1 MTLAWQLAMSRPT
14 RCVLLL
20 FILVGT
26 AGGSFAQSPS
36 QEEVLDLY
44 RAAAEAYAHQ
54 DWDLAS
60 KRFRQVAHMRPAT
73 PLAIEAG
80 FYDLLAMHRRMQIDT
95 LRVGSPSEP
104 LGSLPG
110 NLPGNLPESSPE
122 SSHESSHES
131 SPEAHRIRFAQA
143 CSDWHCLAS
152 SWMRSQGIKKTP
164 RYIGTLEGHID
175 SVLRIEIE
183 QAFALK
189 SYRQTLSLLN
199 QIRRQADTESLE
211 RELMVLE
218 CFVQLQRW
226 SDAENSVQSLQ
237 LRVEEDLV
245 QSPPPDWIER
255 FLLRQAE
262 VAMVLAKWKDA
273 ESTVWKIRTHFPEC
287 KVSAQVD
294 YVLARCWIHE
304 AKFEQARQLLAS
316 ILESHRDTT
325 VDLQAKT
332 WWTLA
337 ESYLMQRNYHE
348 AQACYEQVLKV
359 AVDSKWGELA
369 QRQMAMCREAPGS
382 SIADRSKA
390 NNSAAVRSTQKQMPK
405 QSR

>member
-14 RCVLLL
+14 RHVTLL
-20 FILVGT
+20 FFLVGT
-26 AGGSFAQSPS
+26 SGGSLAQNPS

-44 RAAAEAYAHQ
+44 RAASDAYAHQ
-54 DWDLAS
+54 NWDLAS
-60 KRFRQVAHMRPAT
+60 ERFRQVAHLRPAT
-73 PLAIEAG
+73 PLAMEAG
-80 FYDLLAMHRRMQIDT
+80 FYDLLAMHQRMQIAT
-95 LRVGSPSEP
+95 LRVASPSETP
-104 LGSLPG
+104 DK
-110 NLPGNLPESSPE
+110 
-122 SSHESSHES
+122 
-131 SPEAHRIRFAQA
+131 FAQA

-152 SWMRSQGIKKTP
+152 SWMQSQAITKTP
-164 RYIGTLEGHID
+164 SYLETLRGRID

-183 QAFALK
+183 QAFASR

-199 QIRRQADTESLE
+199 QIQRQTASESLE
-211 RELMVLE
+211 LELLGLE

-226 SDAENSVQSLQ
+226 TDAENSVQSLQ
-237 LRVEEDLV
+237 LRVEEELA

-348 AQACYEQVLKV
+348 AHACYEQVLKV
-359 AVDSKWGELA
+359 AVDSKWAELA
-369 QRQMAMCREAPGS
+369 QRQMAMCREASGS
-382 SIADRSKA
+382 SIADRSDA

>member
-14 RCVLLL
+14 RHLTLL
-20 FILVGT
+20 FFLVGT
-26 AGGSFAQSPS
+26 SGGSAAQNPS

-44 RAAAEAYAHQ
+44 RAASDAYAHQ
-54 DWDLAS
+54 NWDLAS
-60 KRFRQVAHMRPAT
+60 ERFRQVAHLRPAT
-73 PLAIEAG
+73 PLAMEAG
-80 FYDLLAMHRRMQIDT
+80 FYDLLAMHRRMQIAT
-95 LRVGSPSEP
+95 LRAASPSET
-104 LGSLPG
+104 
-110 NLPGNLPESSPE
+110 PEK
-122 SSHESSHES
+122 
-131 SPEAHRIRFAQA
+131 FAQA

-152 SWMRSQGIKKTP
+152 SWMQSQAIAKRP
-164 RYIGTLEGHID
+164 SYIETLRGRID

-183 QAFALK
+183 QAFASR

-199 QIRRQADTESLE
+199 QIERQTATESLE
-211 RELMVLE
+211 LELLGLE

-226 SDAENSVQSLQ
+226 TDAENSVQSLQ
-237 LRVEEDLV
+237 LRVVEELA

-316 ILESHRDTT
+316 ILESHRDTS
-325 VDLQAKT
+325 VDLKAKT

-348 AQACYEQVLKV
+348 AHACYEQVLKV
-359 AVDSKWGELA
+359 AIDSKWAELA
-369 QRQMAMCREAPGS
+369 QRQMAMCREASGS
-382 SIADRSKA
+382 SIADRSDA

>member
-1 MTLAWQLAMSRPT
+1 MTLAWQLAMYRPT
-14 RCVLLL
+14 KRFTLL
-20 FILVGT
+20 FILLGT
-26 AGGSFAQSPS
+26 SGSLLAQSPS

-60 KRFRQVAHMRPAT
+60 ERFRQVAHMRPAT

-95 LRVGSPSEP
+95 LRAASLSEP

-110 NLPGNLPESSPE
+110 NSPESSPE
-122 SSHESSHES
+122 M
-131 SPEAHRIRFAQA
+131 HRIRFAQA

-152 SWMRSQGIKKTP
+152 SWMQSQAITKTP
-164 RYIGTLEGHID
+164 SYIETLEGRID

-183 QAFALK
+183 QAFASR

-199 QIRRQADTESLE
+199 QIQRQADTESLE
-211 RELMVLE
+211 RELMGLE

-237 LRVEEDLV
+237 LRVEEDLA

-316 ILESHRDTT
+316 ILESHRDAT

-348 AQACYEQVLKV
+348 AHACYEQVLKV
-359 AVDSKWGELA
+359 AVDSKWAELA
-369 QRQMAMCREAPGS
+369 QRQMAMCREASGS
-382 SIADRSKA
+382 SIADRSEA

>member
-14 RCVLLL
+14 RHLTLL
-20 FILVGT
+20 FFLVGT
-26 AGGSFAQSPS
+26 SGGSLAQNPS

-44 RAAAEAYAHQ
+44 RAASDAYAHQ
-54 DWDLAS
+54 NWDLAS
-60 KRFRQVAHMRPAT
+60 ERFRQVAHLRPAT
-73 PLAIEAG
+73 PLAMEAG
-80 FYDLLAMHRRMQIDT
+80 FYDLLAMHRRMQIAT
-95 LRVGSPSEP
+95 LRVASPSET
-104 LGSLPG
+104 LDK
-110 NLPGNLPESSPE
+110 
-122 SSHESSHES
+122 
-131 SPEAHRIRFAQA
+131 FAQA

-152 SWMRSQGIKKTP
+152 SWTQSPAITKTP
-164 RYIGTLEGHID
+164 SYLETLRGRID

-183 QAFALK
+183 QAFASR

-199 QIRRQADTESLE
+199 QIQRQTASESLE
-211 RELMVLE
+211 LELLGLE
-218 CFVQLQRW
+218 CFVQLQQW
-226 SDAENSVQSLQ
+226 TDAENSVQSLQ
-237 LRVEEDLV
+237 LRVEEELA

-348 AQACYEQVLKV
+348 AHACYEQVLKV
-359 AVDSKWGELA
+359 AVDSKWAELA
-369 QRQMAMCREAPGS
+369 QRQMAMCREASGS
-382 SIADRSKA
+382 SIADRSDA

>member
-14 RCVLLL
+14 RSFTLL
-20 FILVGT
+20 FFLVGT
-26 AGGSFAQSPS
+26 SGGLLAQSPS
-36 QEEVLDLY
+36 QEQVLDLF
-44 RAAAEAYAHQ
+44 RAAADAYAHQ

-60 KRFRQVAHMRPAT
+60 ERFRQVAHLRPAT

-80 FYDLLAMHRRMQIDT
+80 FYDLLAMHRQIQIAT
-95 LRVGSPSEP
+95 LRVASPSEA
-104 LGSLPG
+104 LGH
-110 NLPGNLPESSPE
+110 LPESSPE
-122 SSHESSHES
+122 SL
-131 SPEAHRIRFAQA
+131 PEMHRVRFAQA
-143 CSDWHCLAS
+143 CSHWHCLAG
-152 SWMRSQGIKKTP
+152 SWMHSQGITKTP
-164 RYIGTLEGHID
+164 SYIGTLEGRID

-183 QAFALK
+183 QAFASK

-199 QIRRQADTESLE
+199 QIRRQSATESLE
-211 RELMVLE
+211 WELMGLE

-237 LRVEEDLV
+237 LRVEEDLA

-348 AQACYEQVLKV
+348 AHACYEQVLKV
-359 AVDSKWGELA
+359 AVDSKWAELA
-369 QRQMAMCREAPGS
+369 QCQMAMCREASGS
-382 SIADRSKA
+382 SIADRSEA

>member
-14 RCVLLL
+14 RHLTLLL
-20 FILVGT
+20 FLVGT
-26 AGGSFAQSPS
+26 SGDLLAQNPS

-44 RAAAEAYAHQ
+44 RAASDAYAHQ
-54 DWDLAS
+54 NWDLAS
-60 KRFRQVAHMRPAT
+60 ERFRQVAHLRPAT
-73 PLAIEAG
+73 PLAMEAG
-80 FYDLLAMHRRMQIDT
+80 FYDLLAMHRRMQIAT
-95 LRVGSPSEP
+95 LRVASPSETP
-104 LGSLPG
+104 DK
-110 NLPGNLPESSPE
+110 
-122 SSHESSHES
+122 
-131 SPEAHRIRFAQA
+131 FAQA

-152 SWMRSQGIKKTP
+152 SWMQSQAITKTP
-164 RYIGTLEGHID
+164 SYLETLRGRID

-183 QAFALK
+183 QAFASR

-199 QIRRQADTESLE
+199 QIQRQTASESLE
-211 RELMVLE
+211 LELLGLE

-226 SDAENSVQSLQ
+226 TDAENSVQSLQ
-237 LRVEEDLV
+237 LRVEEELA

-348 AQACYEQVLKV
+348 AHACYEQVLKV
-359 AVDSKWGELA
+359 AVDSKWAELA
-369 QRQMAMCREAPGS
+369 QRQMAMCREASGS
-382 SIADRSKA
+382 SLADRSDA

>member
-14 RCVLLL
+14 RHLTLL
-20 FILVGT
+20 FFLLVTSGDLL
-26 AGGSFAQSPS
+26 AQNPS

-44 RAAAEAYAHQ
+44 RAASDAYAHQ
-54 DWDLAS
+54 NWDLAS
-60 KRFRQVAHMRPAT
+60 ERFRQVAHLRPAT
-73 PLAIEAG
+73 PLAMEAG
-80 FYDLLAMHRRMQIDT
+80 FYDLLAMHRRMQIAT
-95 LRVGSPSEP
+95 LRVASPSETP
-104 LGSLPG
+104 DK
-110 NLPGNLPESSPE
+110 
-122 SSHESSHES
+122 
-131 SPEAHRIRFAQA
+131 FAQA

-152 SWMRSQGIKKTP
+152 SWMQSQAITKTP
-164 RYIGTLEGHID
+164 SYLETLRGRID

-183 QAFALK
+183 QAFASR

-199 QIRRQADTESLE
+199 QIQRQTASESLE
-211 RELMVLE
+211 LELLGLE
-218 CFVQLQRW
+218 CFVQLQQW
-226 SDAENSVQSLQ
+226 TDAENSVQSLQ
-237 LRVEEDLV
+237 LRVEEELA

-348 AQACYEQVLKV
+348 AHACYEQVLKV
-359 AVDSKWGELA
+359 AVDSKWAELA
-369 QRQMAMCREAPGS
+369 QRQMAMCREASGS
-382 SIADRSKA
+382 SIADRSDA

>member
-60 KRFRQVAHMRPAT
+60 ARFRQVAHMRPAT

-95 LRVGSPSEP
+95 LRAASLSEP
-104 LGSLPG
+104 LVNLPGSLPES
-110 NLPGNLPESSPE
+110 LPESSPE
-122 SSHESSHES
+122 M
-131 SPEAHRIRFAQA
+131 HRIRFAQA

-152 SWMRSQGIKKTP
+152 SWMQSQGIKKTP
-164 RYIGTLEGHID
+164 SYIGTLEGRID

-183 QAFALK
+183 QAFASK

-199 QIRRQADTESLE
+199 QIRRQADTESLG

-325 VDLQAKT
+325 VDLQAKI

-348 AQACYEQVLKV
+348 AHACYEQVLKV

-369 QRQMAMCREAPGS
+369 HRQMAMCQEASGS

>member
-14 RCVLLL
+14 RHLTLL
-20 FILVGT
+20 FFLLVTSGDLL
-26 AGGSFAQSPS
+26 AQNPS

-44 RAAAEAYAHQ
+44 RAASDAYAHQ
-54 DWDLAS
+54 NWDLAS
-60 KRFRQVAHMRPAT
+60 ERFRQVAHLRPAT
-73 PLAIEAG
+73 PLAMEAG
-80 FYDLLAMHRRMQIDT
+80 FYDLLAMHRRMQIAT
-95 LRVGSPSEP
+95 LRVASPSETP
-104 LGSLPG
+104 DK
-110 NLPGNLPESSPE
+110 
-122 SSHESSHES
+122 
-131 SPEAHRIRFAQA
+131 FAQA

-152 SWMRSQGIKKTP
+152 SWMQSQAITKTP
-164 RYIGTLEGHID
+164 SYLETLRGRID

-183 QAFALK
+183 QAFASR

-199 QIRRQADTESLE
+199 QIQRQTASESLE
-211 RELMVLE
+211 LELLGLE

-226 SDAENSVQSLQ
+226 TDAENSVQSLQ
-237 LRVEEDLV
+237 LRVEEELA

-348 AQACYEQVLKV
+348 AHACYEQVLKV
-359 AVDSKWGELA
+359 AVDSKWAELA
-369 QRQMAMCREAPGS
+369 QRQMAMCREASGS
-382 SIADRSKA
+382 SIADRSDA

>member
-14 RCVLLL
+14 RHLTLLL
-20 FILVGT
+20 FLVGT
-26 AGGSFAQSPS
+26 SGGSLAQNPS

-44 RAAAEAYAHQ
+44 RAASDAYAHQ
-54 DWDLAS
+54 NWDLAS
-60 KRFRQVAHMRPAT
+60 ERFRQVAHLRPAT
-73 PLAIEAG
+73 PLAMEAG
-80 FYDLLAMHRRMQIDT
+80 FYDLLAMHRRMQIAT
-95 LRVGSPSEP
+95 LRVASPSETP
-104 LGSLPG
+104 DK
-110 NLPGNLPESSPE
+110 
-122 SSHESSHES
+122 
-131 SPEAHRIRFAQA
+131 FAQA

-152 SWMRSQGIKKTP
+152 SWMQSQAITKTP
-164 RYIGTLEGHID
+164 SYLETLRGRID

-183 QAFALK
+183 QAFASR

-199 QIRRQADTESLE
+199 QIERQTASESLE
-211 RELMVLE
+211 LELLGLE

-226 SDAENSVQSLQ
+226 TDAENSVQSLQ
-237 LRVEEDLV
+237 LRVEEELA

-348 AQACYEQVLKV
+348 AHACYEQVLKV
-359 AVDSKWGELA
+359 AVDSKWAELA
-369 QRQMAMCREAPGS
+369 QRQMAMCREASGS
-382 SIADRSKA
+382 SIADRSDA

>member
-1 MTLAWQLAMSRPT
+1 MTLAWQLAMSGPT
-14 RCVLLL
+14 RRFTLL
-20 FILVGT
+20 FFLVGT
-26 AGGSFAQSPS
+26 SGGTFAQSPS

-60 KRFRQVAHMRPAT
+60 ERFRQVAHMRPAT

-80 FYDLLAMHRRMQIDT
+80 FYDLLAMHRQLQIAT
-95 LRVGSPSEP
+95 LRVAPPSEP
-104 LGSLPG
+104 LGHLPQ
-110 NLPGNLPESSPE
+110 SSPE
-122 SSHESSHES
+122 M
-131 SPEAHRIRFAQA
+131 HRVRFTQA

-152 SWMRSQGIKKTP
+152 SWMQSQGSTKTP
-164 RYIGTLEGHID
+164 SYIGTLEGRID

-183 QAFALK
+183 QAFASK

-199 QIRRQADTESLE
+199 QIQRQADAESLE
-211 RELMVLE
+211 RELMGLE

-226 SDAENSVQSLQ
+226 TDAENSVQSLQ
-237 LRVEEDLV
+237 LRVEEDLA

-348 AQACYEQVLKV
+348 AHACYEQVLKV
-359 AVDSKWGELA
+359 AVDSKWAELA
-369 QRQMAMCREAPGS
+369 QRQMAMCREASGS
-382 SIADRSKA
+382 SIADRSEA
-390 NNSAAVRSTQKQMPK
+390 NSSAAVRSTQKQMPK

>member
-14 RCVLLL
+14 KRFTLL

-26 AGGSFAQSPS
+26 SGSLLAQSPS

-60 KRFRQVAHMRPAT
+60 ERFRQVAHMRPAT

-95 LRVGSPSEP
+95 LGVASPSEP
-104 LGSLPG
+104 LG
-110 NLPGNLPESSPE
+110 NLPESLPESSPE
-122 SSHESSHES
+122 M
-131 SPEAHRIRFAQA
+131 HRIRFAQA

-152 SWMRSQGIKKTP
+152 SWMQSQGIKKTP
-164 RYIGTLEGHID
+164 SYIGTLEGRID

-183 QAFALK
+183 QAFASK

-211 RELMVLE
+211 RELMGLE

-237 LRVEEDLV
+237 LRVEEDLA

-316 ILESHRDTT
+316 ILESHRDAT
-325 VDLQAKT
+325 VDLQAKI

-337 ESYLMQRNYHE
+337 ESYLMQRNYYE
-348 AQACYEQVLKV
+348 ANACYEQVLKV
-359 AVDSKWGELA
+359 AVDSKWAELA
-369 QRQMAMCREAPGS
+369 QRQMAMCREASGS
-382 SIADRSKA
+382 SIADRSEA
-390 NNSAAVRSTQKQMPK
+390 NSSAAVRSTQKQMPK

>member
-14 RCVLLL
+14 RRFTLL
-20 FILVGT
+20 FFLVGNS
-26 AGGSFAQSPS
+26 GGLLAQSPS
-36 QEEVLDLY
+36 QEEVLELY

-60 KRFRQVAHMRPAT
+60 ARFRQVAHMRPAT

-95 LRVGSPSEP
+95 IRAASLSEP

-110 NLPGNLPESSPE
+110 NSPESSPE
-122 SSHESSHES
+122 M
-131 SPEAHRIRFAQA
+131 HRIRFAQA

-152 SWMRSQGIKKTP
+152 SWMQSQGITKTP
-164 RYIGTLEGHID
+164 SYIETLEGRID

-183 QAFALK
+183 QAFASK

-245 QSPPPDWIER
+245 QSPPPYWIER

-325 VDLQAKT
+325 VDLQAKI

-348 AQACYEQVLKV
+348 AHACYEQVLKV
-359 AVDSKWGELA
+359 AVESKWGELA
-369 QRQMAMCREAPGS
+369 QRQMAMCQEASGS

>member
-14 RCVLLL
+14 RHLTLLL
-20 FILVGT
+20 FLVGT
-26 AGGSFAQSPS
+26 SGDLLAQNPS

-44 RAAAEAYAHQ
+44 RAASDAYAHQ
-54 DWDLAS
+54 NWDLAS
-60 KRFRQVAHMRPAT
+60 ERFRQVAHLRPAT
-73 PLAIEAG
+73 PLAMEAG
-80 FYDLLAMHRRMQIDT
+80 FYDLLAMHRRMQIAT
-95 LRVGSPSEP
+95 LRVASPSETP
-104 LGSLPG
+104 DK
-110 NLPGNLPESSPE
+110 
-122 SSHESSHES
+122 
-131 SPEAHRIRFAQA
+131 FAQA

-152 SWMRSQGIKKTP
+152 SWMQSQAITKTP
-164 RYIGTLEGHID
+164 SYLETLQGRID

-183 QAFALK
+183 QAFASR

-199 QIRRQADTESLE
+199 QIQRQTASESLE
-211 RELMVLE
+211 LELLGLE
-218 CFVQLQRW
+218 CFVQLQQW
-226 SDAENSVQSLQ
+226 TDAENSVQSLQ
-237 LRVEEDLV
+237 LRVEEELA

-316 ILESHRDTT
+316 VLESHRDTT

-348 AQACYEQVLKV
+348 AHACYEQVLKV
-359 AVDSKWGELA
+359 AVDSKWAELA
-369 QRQMAMCREAPGS
+369 QRQMAMCREASGS
-382 SIADRSKA
+382 SIADRSDA

>member
-14 RCVLLL
+14 RHLTLLL
-20 FILVGT
+20 FLVGT
-26 AGGSFAQSPS
+26 SGDLLAQNPS

-44 RAAAEAYAHQ
+44 RAASDAYAHQ
-54 DWDLAS
+54 NWDLAS
-60 KRFRQVAHMRPAT
+60 ERFRQVAHLRPAT
-73 PLAIEAG
+73 PLAMEAG
-80 FYDLLAMHRRMQIDT
+80 FYDLLAMHRRMQIAT
-95 LRVGSPSEP
+95 LRVASPSETP
-104 LGSLPG
+104 DK
-110 NLPGNLPESSPE
+110 
-122 SSHESSHES
+122 
-131 SPEAHRIRFAQA
+131 FAQA

-152 SWMRSQGIKKTP
+152 SWMQSQAITKTP
-164 RYIGTLEGHID
+164 SYLETLRGRID

-183 QAFALK
+183 QAFASR

-199 QIRRQADTESLE
+199 QIQRQTASESLE
-211 RELMVLE
+211 LELLGLE

-226 SDAENSVQSLQ
+226 TDAENSVQSLQ
-237 LRVEEDLV
+237 LRVEEELA

-348 AQACYEQVLKV
+348 AHACYEQVLKV
-359 AVDSKWGELA
+359 AVDSKWAELA
-369 QRQMAMCREAPGS
+369 QRQMAMCREASGS
-382 SIADRSKA
+382 SIADRSDA

>member
-14 RCVLLL
+14 RHLTLL
-20 FILVGT
+20 FFLVGT
-26 AGGSFAQSPS
+26 SGGSLAQNPS

-44 RAAAEAYAHQ
+44 RAASDAYAHQ
-54 DWDLAS
+54 NWDLAS
-60 KRFRQVAHMRPAT
+60 ERFRQVAHLRPAT
-73 PLAIEAG
+73 PLAMEAG
-80 FYDLLAMHRRMQIDT
+80 FYDLLAMHRRMQIAT
-95 LRVGSPSEP
+95 LRVASPSETP
-104 LGSLPG
+104 DK
-110 NLPGNLPESSPE
+110 
-122 SSHESSHES
+122 
-131 SPEAHRIRFAQA
+131 FAQA

-152 SWMRSQGIKKTP
+152 SWMQSQAITKTP
-164 RYIGTLEGHID
+164 SYLETLQGRID

-183 QAFALK
+183 QAFAAR

-199 QIRRQADTESLE
+199 QIQRQTASESLE
-211 RELMVLE
+211 LELLGLE

-226 SDAENSVQSLQ
+226 TDAENSVQSLQ
-237 LRVEEDLV
+237 LRVEEELA

-348 AQACYEQVLKV
+348 AHACYEQVLKV
-359 AVDSKWGELA
+359 AVDSKWAELA
-369 QRQMAMCREAPGS
+369 QRQMAMCREASGS
-382 SIADRSKA
+382 SIADRSDA

>member
-14 RCVLLL
+14 RHLTLL
-20 FILVGT
+20 FFIVGT
-26 AGGSFAQSPS
+26 SGGSLAQNPS

-44 RAAAEAYAHQ
+44 RAASDAYAHQ
-54 DWDLAS
+54 NWDMAS
-60 KRFRQVAHMRPAT
+60 ERFRQVAHLRPAT
-73 PLAIEAG
+73 PLAMEAG
-80 FYDLLAMHRRMQIDT
+80 FYDLLAMHRRMQIVT
-95 LRVGSPSEP
+95 LRVASPSETP
-104 LGSLPG
+104 DK
-110 NLPGNLPESSPE
+110 
-122 SSHESSHES
+122 
-131 SPEAHRIRFAQA
+131 FAQA

-152 SWMRSQGIKKTP
+152 SWMQSQAITKTP
-164 RYIGTLEGHID
+164 SYLETLRGRID

-183 QAFALK
+183 QAFASR

-199 QIRRQADTESLE
+199 QIQRQTASESLE
-211 RELMVLE
+211 LELLGLE

-226 SDAENSVQSLQ
+226 TDAENSVQSLQ
-237 LRVEEDLV
+237 LRVEEELA

-348 AQACYEQVLKV
+348 AHACYEQVLKV
-359 AVDSKWGELA
+359 AVDSKWAELA
-369 QRQMAMCREAPGS
+369 QRQMAMCREASGS
-382 SIADRSKA
+382 SIADRSDA

>member
-14 RCVLLL
+14 KRFTLL
-20 FILVGT
+20 FILLGT
-26 AGGSFAQSPS
+26 SGSLLAQSPS

-60 KRFRQVAHMRPAT
+60 ERFRQVAHMRPAT

-95 LRVGSPSEP
+95 LRAASLSEP
-104 LGSLPG
+104 LG
-110 NLPGNLPESSPE
+110 NLPGNSPESSPE
-122 SSHESSHES
+122 M
-131 SPEAHRIRFAQA
+131 HRIRFAQA

-152 SWMRSQGIKKTP
+152 SWMQSQGITKTP
-164 RYIGTLEGHID
+164 SYIETLEGRID

-183 QAFALK
+183 QAFASK

-199 QIRRQADTESLE
+199 QIQRQADTESLE
-211 RELMVLE
+211 RELMGLE

-237 LRVEEDLV
+237 LRVEEDLA

-325 VDLQAKT
+325 ADLQAKI

-348 AQACYEQVLKV
+348 AHACYEQVLKV
-359 AVDSKWGELA
+359 AVHSKWAELA
-369 QRQMAMCREAPGS
+369 QRQMAMCREASGS
-382 SIADRSKA
+382 SIADRSEA

>member
-14 RCVLLL
+14 RHLTLL
-20 FILVGT
+20 FFLVGT
-26 AGGSFAQSPS
+26 SGGSLAQNPS

-44 RAAAEAYAHQ
+44 RAASDAYAHQ
-54 DWDLAS
+54 NWDLAS
-60 KRFRQVAHMRPAT
+60 ERFRQVAHLRPAT
-73 PLAIEAG
+73 PLAMEAG
-80 FYDLLAMHRRMQIDT
+80 FYDLLAMHRRMQIAT
-95 LRVGSPSEP
+95 LRVASPSEP
-104 LGSLPG
+104 PDK
-110 NLPGNLPESSPE
+110 
-122 SSHESSHES
+122 
-131 SPEAHRIRFAQA
+131 FAQA

-152 SWMRSQGIKKTP
+152 SWMQSQAITKTP
-164 RYIGTLEGHID
+164 SYLETLQGRID

-183 QAFALK
+183 QAFAAR

-199 QIRRQADTESLE
+199 QIQRQTASESLE
-211 RELMVLE
+211 LELLGLE

-226 SDAENSVQSLQ
+226 TDAENSVQSLQ
-237 LRVEEDLV
+237 LRVEEELA

-348 AQACYEQVLKV
+348 AHACYEQVLKV
-359 AVDSKWGELA
+359 AVDSKWAELA
-369 QRQMAMCREAPGS
+369 QRQMAMCREASGS
-382 SIADRSKA
+382 SIADRSDA

>member
-14 RCVLLL
+14 RRFTLL

-26 AGGSFAQSPS
+26 SGGLLAQSPS

-44 RAAAEAYAHQ
+44 RAAAEAYAQQ

-60 KRFRQVAHMRPAT
+60 ERFSQVAHLRPAT

-95 LRVGSPSEP
+95 LRAASPSEP
-104 LGSLPG
+104 LGNMPD
-110 NLPGNLPESSPE
+110 NMPESSPE
-122 SSHESSHES
+122 M
-131 SPEAHRIRFAQA
+131 HRVRFAQA
-143 CSDWHCLAS
+143 CSHWHCLAS
-152 SWMRSQGIKKTP
+152 SWMQSQGITKTP
-164 RYIGTLEGHID
+164 SYIGTLEGRID
-175 SVLRIEIE
+175 TVLRIEIE
-183 QAFALK
+183 QAFASK
-189 SYRQTLSLLN
+189 SYRQTLSLLS
-199 QIRRQADTESLE
+199 QIRRQSNTESLE
-211 RELMVLE
+211 HELMGLE

-226 SDAENSVQSLQ
+226 TDAENSVQSLQ
-237 LRVEEDLV
+237 LRVEEDLA
-245 QSPPPDWIER
+245 QSPPPDWTER

-294 YVLARCWIHE
+294 Y
-304 AKFEQARQLLAS
+304 
-316 ILESHRDTT
+316 HRDAT

-348 AQACYEQVLKV
+348 AHACYEPVLKA
-359 AVDSKWGELA
+359 AVDSKWAELA
-369 QRQMAMCREAPGS
+369 QRQMAMCRDASGS
-382 SIADRSKA
+382 SIADRSEA

>member
-14 RCVLLL
+14 RHLTLL
-20 FILVGT
+20 FFLVGT
-26 AGGSFAQSPS
+26 SGGSLAQNPS

-44 RAAAEAYAHQ
+44 RAASDAYAHQ
-54 DWDLAS
+54 NWDLAS
-60 KRFRQVAHMRPAT
+60 ERFRQVAHLRPAT
-73 PLAIEAG
+73 PLAVEAG
-80 FYDLLAMHRRMQIDT
+80 FYDLLAMHRRMQIAT
-95 LRVGSPSEP
+95 LRVASPSETP
-104 LGSLPG
+104 DK
-110 NLPGNLPESSPE
+110 
-122 SSHESSHES
+122 
-131 SPEAHRIRFAQA
+131 FAQA

-152 SWMRSQGIKKTP
+152 SWTQSPAITKTP
-164 RYIGTLEGHID
+164 SYLETLRGRID

-183 QAFALK
+183 QAFASR

-199 QIRRQADTESLE
+199 QIERQTASESLE
-211 RELMVLE
+211 LELLGLE
-218 CFVQLQRW
+218 CFVQLQQW
-226 SDAENSVQSLQ
+226 TDAENSVQSLQ
-237 LRVEEDLV
+237 LRVEEELA

-316 ILESHRDTT
+316 ILESHRHTT

-348 AQACYEQVLKV
+348 AHACYEQVLKV
-359 AVDSKWGELA
+359 AVDSKWAELA
-369 QRQMAMCREAPGS
+369 QRQMAMCREGSGS
-382 SIADRSKA
+382 SIADRSDA

>member
-14 RCVLLL
+14 RHLTLL
-20 FILVGT
+20 FFLVGT
-26 AGGSFAQSPS
+26 SGGSLAQNPS

-44 RAAAEAYAHQ
+44 RAASDAYAHQ
-54 DWDLAS
+54 NWDLAS
-60 KRFRQVAHMRPAT
+60 ERFRQVAHLRPAT
-73 PLAIEAG
+73 PLAMEAG
-80 FYDLLAMHRRMQIDT
+80 FYDLLAMHRRMQIAT
-95 LRVGSPSEP
+95 LRVASPSETP
-104 LGSLPG
+104 DK
-110 NLPGNLPESSPE
+110 
-122 SSHESSHES
+122 
-131 SPEAHRIRFAQA
+131 FAQA

-152 SWMRSQGIKKTP
+152 SWMQSQAITKTP
-164 RYIGTLEGHID
+164 SYLETLRGRID

-183 QAFALK
+183 QAFASR

-199 QIRRQADTESLE
+199 QIQRQTASESLE
-211 RELMVLE
+211 LELLGLE

-226 SDAENSVQSLQ
+226 TDAENSVQSLQ
-237 LRVEEDLV
+237 LRVEEDLA

-337 ESYLMQRNYHE
+337 ESYLMQRNYYE
-348 AQACYEQVLKV
+348 ANACYEQVLKV
-359 AVDSKWGELA
+359 AVDSKWAELA
-369 QRQMAMCREAPGS
+369 QRQMAMCREASGS
-382 SIADRSKA
+382 SIADRSDA

>member
-14 RCVLLL
+14 GHFKLL
-20 FILVGT
+20 FFLLGT
-26 AGGSFAQSPS
+26 SGGSLAQSPS

-44 RAAAEAYAHQ
+44 RAASEAYAHQ
-54 DWDLAS
+54 NWDLAS
-60 KRFRQVAHMRPAT
+60 ERFRQVAHLRPAT

-80 FYDLLAMHRRMQIDT
+80 FYDLLAMHRRMQIAT
-95 LRVGSPSEP
+95 LRVASPSETP
-104 LGSLPG
+104 DKP
-110 NLPGNLPESSPE
+110 PESSPE
-122 SSHESSHES
+122 SS
-131 SPEAHRIRFAQA
+131 PELNRLRFAQA

-152 SWMRSQGIKKTP
+152 SWMQSQGITKTP
-164 RYIGTLEGHID
+164 SYIETLRGRID

-183 QAFALK
+183 QAFASGNYL
-189 SYRQTLSLLN
+189 QTLSLLN
-199 QIRRQADTESLE
+199 QIQRHPLTESPE
-211 RELMVLE
+211 RELLGLE

-226 SDAENSVQSLQ
+226 NDAENSVQSLQ
-237 LRVEEDLV
+237 RRVEEELA
-245 QSPPPDWIER
+245 QSPPPEWIER

-262 VAMVLAKWKDA
+262 VAMVLAKWKAA

-337 ESYLMQRNYHE
+337 ESYFMQRNYHE
-348 AQACYEQVLKV
+348 AHACYEQVLKV
-359 AVDSKWGELA
+359 AVDSKWAELA
-369 QRQMAMCREAPGS
+369 QRQMAMCREASGS
-382 SIADRSKA
+382 SIADRSEA

>member
-14 RCVLLL
+14 RHLTLLL
-20 FILVGT
+20 FLVGT
-26 AGGSFAQSPS
+26 SGDLLAQNPS

-44 RAAAEAYAHQ
+44 RAASDAYAHQ
-54 DWDLAS
+54 NWDLAS
-60 KRFRQVAHMRPAT
+60 ERFRQVAHLRPAT
-73 PLAIEAG
+73 PLAMEAG
-80 FYDLLAMHRRMQIDT
+80 FYDLLAMHRRMQIAT
-95 LRVGSPSEP
+95 LRVASPSETP
-104 LGSLPG
+104 DK
-110 NLPGNLPESSPE
+110 
-122 SSHESSHES
+122 
-131 SPEAHRIRFAQA
+131 FAQA

-152 SWMRSQGIKKTP
+152 SWMQSQAITKTP
-164 RYIGTLEGHID
+164 SYLETLRGRID

-183 QAFALK
+183 QAFASR

-199 QIRRQADTESLE
+199 QIERQTASESLE
-211 RELMVLE
+211 LELLGLE

-226 SDAENSVQSLQ
+226 TDAENSVQSLQ
-237 LRVEEDLV
+237 LRVEEELA

-348 AQACYEQVLKV
+348 AHACYEQVLKV
-359 AVDSKWGELA
+359 AVDSKWAELA
-369 QRQMAMCREAPGS
+369 QRQMAMCREASGS
-382 SIADRSKA
+382 SIADRSDA

>member
-14 RCVLLL
+14 RRFKLL
-20 FILVGT
+20 FFLVGNS
-26 AGGSFAQSPS
+26 GGLLAQSPS

-60 KRFRQVAHMRPAT
+60 ERFRQVAHMRPAT

-95 LRVGSPSEP
+95 LRAASLSEP
-104 LGSLPG
+104 LV
-110 NLPGNLPESSPE
+110 NLPRSLPESSPE
-122 SSHESSHES
+122 M
-131 SPEAHRIRFAQA
+131 HRIRFAQA

-152 SWMRSQGIKKTP
+152 SWMQSQGIKKTP
-164 RYIGTLEGHID
+164 SYIGTLEGRID

-183 QAFALK
+183 QAFASK

-211 RELMVLE
+211 RELMGLE

-237 LRVEEDLV
+237 LRVEEDLA

-325 VDLQAKT
+325 ADLQAKI

-348 AQACYEQVLKV
+348 AHACYEQVLKV
-359 AVDSKWGELA
+359 AVDSKWAELA
-369 QRQMAMCREAPGS
+369 QRQMAMCREASGS
-382 SIADRSKA
+382 SIADRSEA

>member
-14 RCVLLL
+14 RHLTLL
-20 FILVGT
+20 FFLLVTSGDLL
-26 AGGSFAQSPS
+26 AQNPS

-44 RAAAEAYAHQ
+44 RAASDAYAHQ

-60 KRFRQVAHMRPAT
+60 ERFRQVAHLRPAT
-73 PLAIEAG
+73 PLAMEAG
-80 FYDLLAMHRRMQIDT
+80 FYDLLAMHRRMQIAN
-95 LRVGSPSEP
+95 LRVASPSEDP
-104 LGSLPG
+104 NTS
-110 NLPGNLPESSPE
+110 PESSPE
-122 SSHESSHES
+122 MN
-131 SPEAHRIRFAQA
+131 RVRFAQA

-152 SWMRSQGIKKTP
+152 SWMQSQAITKTP
-164 RYIGTLEGHID
+164 SYIETLKGRIE

-183 QAFALK
+183 QAFASR
-189 SYRQTLSLLN
+189 SYRQTLGLLN
-199 QIRRQADTESLE
+199 QIQRNATTESLE
-211 RELMVLE
+211 LQLIGLE

-226 SDAENSVQSLQ
+226 TDAENSLQSLQ
-237 LRVEEDLV
+237 LRVEEELA

-316 ILESHRDTT
+316 ILESHRDAT

-348 AQACYEQVLKV
+348 AHACYEQVLKV
-359 AVDSKWGELA
+359 AVDSKWAELA
-369 QRQMAMCREAPGS
+369 QRQMAMCREASGS
-382 SIADRSKA
+382 SIADRSEA
-390 NNSAAVRSTQKQMPK
+390 NSSAAVRSTQKQMPK

>member
-14 RCVLLL
+14 RHLTLLL
-20 FILVGT
+20 FLVGT
-26 AGGSFAQSPS
+26 SGGSLAQNPS

-44 RAAAEAYAHQ
+44 RAASDAYAHQ

-60 KRFRQVAHMRPAT
+60 ERFRQVAHLRPAT
-73 PLAIEAG
+73 PLAMEAG
-80 FYDLLAMHRRMQIDT
+80 FYDLLAMHRRMQIAT
-95 LRVGSPSEP
+95 LRVASPSETP
-104 LGSLPG
+104 DK
-110 NLPGNLPESSPE
+110 
-122 SSHESSHES
+122 
-131 SPEAHRIRFAQA
+131 FAQA

-152 SWMRSQGIKKTP
+152 SWMQSQAITKTP
-164 RYIGTLEGHID
+164 SYLETLRGRID

-183 QAFALK
+183 QAFASR

-199 QIRRQADTESLE
+199 QIQRQTASESLE
-211 RELMVLE
+211 LELLGLE

-226 SDAENSVQSLQ
+226 TDAENSVQSLQ
-237 LRVEEDLV
+237 LRVEEELA

-348 AQACYEQVLKV
+348 AHACYEQVLKV
-359 AVDSKWGELA
+359 AVDSKWAELA
-369 QRQMAMCREAPGS
+369 QRQMAMCREASGS
-382 SIADRSKA
+382 SIADRSDA

>member
-14 RCVLLL
+14 RHLTLL
-20 FILVGT
+20 FFLVGT
-26 AGGSFAQSPS
+26 SGGSLAQNPS

-44 RAAAEAYAHQ
+44 RAASDAYAHQ
-54 DWDLAS
+54 NWDLAS
-60 KRFRQVAHMRPAT
+60 ERFRQVAHLRPAT
-73 PLAIEAG
+73 PLAMEAG
-80 FYDLLAMHRRMQIDT
+80 FYDLLAMHRRMQIAT
-95 LRVGSPSEP
+95 LRVASPSETP
-104 LGSLPG
+104 DK
-110 NLPGNLPESSPE
+110 
-122 SSHESSHES
+122 
-131 SPEAHRIRFAQA
+131 FAQA

-152 SWMRSQGIKKTP
+152 SWMQSQAITKTP
-164 RYIGTLEGHID
+164 SYLETLRGRID

-183 QAFALK
+183 QAFASR

-199 QIRRQADTESLE
+199 QIQRQTPSESLE
-211 RELMVLE
+211 LELLGLE

-226 SDAENSVQSLQ
+226 TDAENSVQSLQ
-237 LRVEEDLV
+237 LRVEEELA

-348 AQACYEQVLKV
+348 AHACYEQVLKV
-359 AVDSKWGELA
+359 AVDSKWAELA
-369 QRQMAMCREAPGS
+369 QRQMAMCREASGS
-382 SIADRSKA
+382 SIADRSDA

>member
-14 RCVLLL
+14 RRFTLL
-20 FILVGT
+20 FFLVGNS
-26 AGGSFAQSPS
+26 GGLLAQSPS
-36 QEEVLDLY
+36 QEEVLELY
-44 RAAAEAYAHQ
+44 RAASEAYAHQ

-60 KRFRQVAHMRPAT
+60 ARFRQVAHMRPAT

-80 FYDLLAMHRRMQIDT
+80 FYDLQAMQRRMQIDT
-95 LRVGSPSEP
+95 LRAASLSEP
-104 LGSLPG
+104 LG
-110 NLPGNLPESSPE
+110 NLPESLPESSPE
-122 SSHESSHES
+122 M
-131 SPEAHRIRFAQA
+131 HRIRFAQA

-152 SWMRSQGIKKTP
+152 SWMQSQGITKTP
-164 RYIGTLEGHID
+164 SYIETLEGRID

-183 QAFALK
+183 QAFASK

-211 RELMVLE
+211 RELMGLE

-237 LRVEEDLV
+237 LRVEEDLA

-316 ILESHRDTT
+316 ILESHRDAT
-325 VDLQAKT
+325 VDLQAKI

-337 ESYLMQRNYHE
+337 ESYLMQRNYYE
-348 AQACYEQVLKV
+348 AHACYEQVLKV
-359 AVDSKWGELA
+359 AVDSKWAELA
-369 QRQMAMCREAPGS
+369 QRQMAMCREASGS
-382 SIADRSKA
+382 SIADRSEA

>member
-14 RCVLLL
+14 RHLTLLL
-20 FILVGT
+20 FLVGT
-26 AGGSFAQSPS
+26 SGGSLAQNPS

-44 RAAAEAYAHQ
+44 RAASDAYAHQ
-54 DWDLAS
+54 NWDLAS
-60 KRFRQVAHMRPAT
+60 ERFRQVAHLRPAT
-73 PLAIEAG
+73 PLAMEAG
-80 FYDLLAMHRRMQIDT
+80 FYDLLAMHRRMQIAT
-95 LRVGSPSEP
+95 LRVASPSETP
-104 LGSLPG
+104 DK
-110 NLPGNLPESSPE
+110 
-122 SSHESSHES
+122 
-131 SPEAHRIRFAQA
+131 FAQA

-152 SWMRSQGIKKTP
+152 SWMQSQAITKTP
-164 RYIGTLEGHID
+164 SYLETLRGRID

-183 QAFALK
+183 QAFASR

-199 QIRRQADTESLE
+199 QIERQTASESLE
-211 RELMVLE
+211 LELLGLE

-226 SDAENSVQSLQ
+226 TDAENSVQSLQ
-237 LRVEEDLV
+237 LRVEEELA

-304 AKFEQARQLLAS
+304 AKFEQARRLLAS

-348 AQACYEQVLKV
+348 AHACYEQVLKV
-359 AVDSKWGELA
+359 AVDSKWAELA
-369 QRQMAMCREAPGS
+369 QRQMAMCREASGS
-382 SIADRSKA
+382 SIADRSDA

>member
-14 RCVLLL
+14 RHVTLL
-20 FILVGT
+20 FFLVGT
-26 AGGSFAQSPS
+26 SGGSLAQNPS

-44 RAAAEAYAHQ
+44 RAASDAYAHQ
-54 DWDLAS
+54 NWDLAS
-60 KRFRQVAHMRPAT
+60 ERFRQVAHLRPAT
-73 PLAIEAG
+73 PLAMEAG
-80 FYDLLAMHRRMQIDT
+80 FYDLLAMHRRMQIAT
-95 LRVGSPSEP
+95 LRVASPSETP
-104 LGSLPG
+104 DK
-110 NLPGNLPESSPE
+110 
-122 SSHESSHES
+122 
-131 SPEAHRIRFAQA
+131 FAQA

-152 SWMRSQGIKKTP
+152 SWMQSQAITKTP
-164 RYIGTLEGHID
+164 SYIETLQGRID

-183 QAFALK
+183 QAFASR

-199 QIRRQADTESLE
+199 QIERQTATESLE
-211 RELMVLE
+211 LELLGLE

-226 SDAENSVQSLQ
+226 TDAENSVQSLQ
-237 LRVEEDLV
+237 LRVEEELA

-348 AQACYEQVLKV
+348 AHACYEQVLKV
-359 AVDSKWGELA
+359 AVDSKWAELA
-369 QRQMAMCREAPGS
+369 QSQMAMCREASGS
-382 SIADRSKA
+382 SIADRSDA

>member
-14 RCVLLL
+14 RHLTLLL
-20 FILVGT
+20 FLVGT
-26 AGGSFAQSPS
+26 SGGSLAQNPS
-36 QEEVLDLY
+36 QVEVLDLY
-44 RAAAEAYAHQ
+44 RAASDAYAHQ
-54 DWDLAS
+54 NWDLAS
-60 KRFRQVAHMRPAT
+60 ERFRQVAHLRPAT
-73 PLAIEAG
+73 PLAMEAG
-80 FYDLLAMHRRMQIDT
+80 FYDLLAMHRRMQIAT
-95 LRVGSPSEP
+95 LRVASPSETP
-104 LGSLPG
+104 DK
-110 NLPGNLPESSPE
+110 
-122 SSHESSHES
+122 
-131 SPEAHRIRFAQA
+131 FAQA

-152 SWMRSQGIKKTP
+152 SWMQSQAITKTP
-164 RYIGTLEGHID
+164 SYLETLRGRID

-183 QAFALK
+183 QAFASR

-199 QIRRQADTESLE
+199 QIERQTASESLE
-211 RELMVLE
+211 LELLGLE

-226 SDAENSVQSLQ
+226 TDAENSVQSLQ
-237 LRVEEDLV
+237 LRVEEELA

-348 AQACYEQVLKV
+348 AHACYEQVLKV
-359 AVDSKWGELA
+359 AVDSKWAELA
-369 QRQMAMCREAPGS
+369 QRQMAMCREASGS
-382 SIADRSKA
+382 SIADRSDA

>member
-1 MTLAWQLAMSRPT
+1 MTLAWQRAMSRPT
-14 RCVLLL
+14 RRFTLLL
-20 FILVGT
+20 ILVGT
-26 AGGSFAQSPS
+26 SGGTFAQSPS

-44 RAAAEAYAHQ
+44 RAAADAYAHQ

-60 KRFRQVAHMRPAT
+60 ERFRQVAHLRPAT

-80 FYDLLAMHRRMQIDT
+80 FYDLLAMHRQIQIAT
-95 LRVGSPSEP
+95 LRVASPSEP
-104 LGSLPG
+104 LGH
-110 NLPGNLPESSPE
+110 LPESSPE
-122 SSHESSHES
+122 SL
-131 SPEAHRIRFAQA
+131 PEMHRVRFAQA
-143 CSDWHCLAS
+143 CSHWHCLAG
-152 SWMRSQGIKKTP
+152 SWMHSQGITKTP
-164 RYIGTLEGHID
+164 SYIGTLEGRID

-183 QAFALK
+183 QAFASK

-199 QIRRQADTESLE
+199 QIRRQSATESLE
-211 RELMVLE
+211 WELMGLE

-237 LRVEEDLV
+237 LRVEEDLA

-262 VAMVLAKWKDA
+262 VAMVLAKWKHA

-348 AQACYEQVLKV
+348 AHACYEQVLKV
-359 AVDSKWGELA
+359 AVDSKWAELA
-369 QRQMAMCREAPGS
+369 QCQMAMCREASGS
-382 SIADRSKA
+382 SIADRSEA

>member
-14 RCVLLL
+14 RHLTLLL
-20 FILVGT
+20 FLVGT
-26 AGGSFAQSPS
+26 SGGSLAQNPS

-44 RAAAEAYAHQ
+44 RAASDAYAHQ
-54 DWDLAS
+54 NWDLAS
-60 KRFRQVAHMRPAT
+60 ERFRQVAHLRPAT
-73 PLAIEAG
+73 PLAMEAG
-80 FYDLLAMHRRMQIDT
+80 FYDLLAMHRRMQIAT
-95 LRVGSPSEP
+95 LRVASPSETP
-104 LGSLPG
+104 DK
-110 NLPGNLPESSPE
+110 
-122 SSHESSHES
+122 
-131 SPEAHRIRFAQA
+131 FAQA

-152 SWMRSQGIKKTP
+152 SWMQSQAITKTP
-164 RYIGTLEGHID
+164 SYLETLRGRID

-183 QAFALK
+183 QAFASR

-199 QIRRQADTESLE
+199 QIQRQTASESLE
-211 RELMVLE
+211 LELLGLE

-226 SDAENSVQSLQ
+226 TDAENSVQSLQ
-237 LRVEEDLV
+237 LRVEEELA

-294 YVLARCWIHE
+294 YVLARSWIHE

-348 AQACYEQVLKV
+348 AHACYEQVLKV
-359 AVDSKWGELA
+359 AVDSKWAELA
-369 QRQMAMCREAPGS
+369 QRQMAMCREASGS
-382 SIADRSKA
+382 SIADRSDA